1 MSIATEIL
9 ALRRNRS
16 SSVELLLGAIEWA
29 RQAPGGYVA
38 EARMFAALEAADR
51 VLLNTAAHA
60 AEALNEPQTTQRS
73 RRATMPSRRRRRR
86 YDSGSS
92 SDEQCR
98 LFA

>member
-9 ALRRNRS
+9 SLRRNRS

-29 RQAPGGYVA
+29 RKAPGGYFVDT
-38 EARMFAALEAADR
+38 RMFAALEAADL

-60 AEALNEPQTTQRS
+60 AEALNEPPTTQRS
-73 RRATMPSRRRRRR
+73 RHATMPSTRRRRR

-92 SDEQCR
+92 SYEQRR

>member
-9 ALRRNRS
+9 SLRRNRS

-29 RQAPGGYVA
+29 RKAPVEYVV
-38 EARMFAALEAADR
+38 ETRMFAALEAADL

-60 AEALNEPQTTQRS
+60 ADTLNEPPTTQSS

-92 SDEQCR
+92 FHEQCR